1 MPKKLIILIIFLLF
15 LCPTVWGAKYAGE
28 FLSLGVGARALGMG
42 GAFVAVCDDA
52 SAGYWNPAGLQK
64 LRQQQLIFMHAETFG
79 SLLNHDYLGYVLPLG
94 DENGNSSLSFG
105 LIRLGGGGIKLTSLE
120 KGGPISDSNR
130 VVFVRETGHAD
141 YALILSYSKKSRSNL
156 AWGASSKIIYRKL
169 ADNSAF
175 GMGLDCGALFS
186 PYDFLTL
193 GANLMDIT
201 ATFLSY
207 DNGTTESIYPS
218 LKIGAAAIKN
228 FKDFSNILTI
238 DSDVRFEGRKNS
250 TQYWIGNASFDM
262 HYGFESWYKK
272 RVAGRFGFDQSNFTA
287 GFGLQIKQFILDVAY
302 LNHDQL
308 DNSYRISL
316 QIKL

>member
-1 MPKKLIILIIFLLF
+1 MPRKPIMLLVFLLF

-28 FLSLGVGARALGMG
+28 FLSLGVGGRALGMG

-64 LRQQQLIFMHAETFG
+64 LGQKQLIFMHAETFG
-79 SLLNHDYLGYVLPLG
+79 SLLNHDYLAYVLPLG
-94 DENGNSSLSFG
+94 NEDGSSSLSLG
-105 LIRLGGGGIKLTSLE
+105 LMRLGGGGIKLTSLE
-120 KGGPISDSNR
+120 KDGPISDSNR

-141 YALILSYSKKSRSNL
+141 YTLLLSYSRKSRPNL

-175 GMGLDCGALFS
+175 GMGLDCGILFS
-186 PYDFLTL
+186 PYGFLAF
-193 GANLMDIT
+193 GANLMDLT

-218 LKIGAAAIKN
+218 LKIGMAAR
-228 FKDFSNILTI
+228 KDFNGFSNVFEI
-238 DSDVRFEGRKNS
+238 DSDVRFEGRRS
-250 TQYWIGNASFDM
+250 SAQYWTGNASFDM
-262 HYGFESWYKK
+262 HYGFESWYGK
-272 RVAGRFGFDQSNFTA
+272 RIAGRLGFDQGDLTA
-287 GFGLQIKQFILDVAY
+287 GIGLRVRQFIIDAAY
-302 LNHDQL
+302 LSHDQL

-316 QIKL
+316 QVKL